1 MPSMIFR
8 FSSGVTCRN
17 VSLQTANRASHMKGF
32 PSYLLYC
39 ALLPT
44 PGLPPLLHLI
54 IPDLEESTIGLQRK
68 ETSLYV
74 SRKSTKPTQ
83 TSTHTFKK
91 KKNSSY
97 PWGSQEDLQRERQR
111 WRKGAKQQFEKWG
124 KETIR
129 NESLWIRIMEL
140 LQFQRRLFTATQVVF

>member
-1 MPSMIFR
+1 MSSTIFR
-8 FSSGVTCRN
+8 FSSGITCRN
-17 VSLQTANRASHMKGF
+17 VSLQTANRTSHMKGF

-91 KKNSSY
+91 KKILLTPEDLRKIYKEKGRGEGRVLNSSLKS
-97 PWGSQEDLQRERQR
+97 G
-111 WRKGAKQQFEKWG
+111 EK
-124 KETIR
+124 KP
-129 NESLWIRIMEL
+129 
-140 LQFQRRLFTATQVVF
+140 